1 MSRVEGSY
9 EEIKQEPA
17 KTESVRDVS
26 TRLSYER
33 TRLSYDRTMMSWI
46 RTGTSLIAFG
56 FTVYKFFQFEA
67 SKLAAE
73 SPSSLIT
80 PRRFAMVMIGVGLAA
95 LILSKV
101 EHVQGMKRLRAEGA
115 ETFFSMASVLA
126 WLVAALGII
135 AFIAVF
141 FQQ

>member
-1 MSRVEGSY
+1 MK
-9 EEIKQEPA
+9 EEAVKPDPA
-17 KTESVRDVS
+17 RDVS

-56 FTVYKFFQFEA
+56 FTVHKFFQFEA
-67 SKLAAE
+67 NKLATE
-73 SPSSLIT
+73 SPSSLIN
-80 PRRFAMVMIGVGLAA
+80 PRRFAMLMIGIGLGA

-101 EHVQGMKRLRAEGA
+101 EHMQGMNRLRAEGA
-115 ETFFSMASVLA
+115 EASFSMASVLA
-126 WLVAALGII
+126 WLVAALGVV

-141 FQQ
+141 FGK